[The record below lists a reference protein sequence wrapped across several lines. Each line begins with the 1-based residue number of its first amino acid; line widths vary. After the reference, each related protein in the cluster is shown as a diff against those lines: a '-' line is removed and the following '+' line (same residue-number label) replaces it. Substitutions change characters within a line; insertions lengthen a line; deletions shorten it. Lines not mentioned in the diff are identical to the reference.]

1 MDQRE
6 FHLEVTKVAI
16 SIVGLLG
23 LAFAG
28 TFSYLTYKQ
37 HAELQ
42 ARRALDDAQLKVC
55 QDFVSVAARMFSA
68 ENAKTLRS
76 LHYQFSEIKHGQA
89 LVLLDKDVLERAVV
103 VYNNTLPALNI
114 ADGPDF
120 RANVRCALKNSPFQL
135 SLACR
140 RMIAA
145 SLTKE
150 AATTVEPIDPN
161 YVLGWTGQC
170 PG

>member
-1 MDQRE
+1 MEQRE
-6 FHLEVTKVAI
+6 YRLEVIKVAI
-16 SIVGLLG
+16 SVVGLLG
-23 LAFAG
+23 LAFGG
-28 TFSYLTYKQ
+28 TFTYLTYRQ

-42 ARRALDDAQLKVC
+42 ARRALNDAQLKVC
-55 QDFVSVAARMFSA
+55 QDFVSVAAKMFSA
-68 ENAKTLRS
+68 EDARTFRA
-76 LHYQFSEIKHGQA
+76 LHYQFSEFKHGQA
-89 LVLLDKDVLERAVV
+89 LALLDKDVLEKAVV
-103 VYNNTLPALNI
+103 VYNSSLPVLEI
-114 ADGPDF
+114 ADGPSF
-120 RANVRCALKNSPFQL
+120 RATVRCALKNSPFQL